1 MQDTGR
7 SEALL
12 TVVQYPAVKTFYWN
26 LLNFTKILGT
36 QAV

>member
-7 SEALL
+7 SEALV
-12 TVVQYPAVKTFYWN
+12 TIVQYQAVKTFYWN
-26 LLNFTKILGT
+26 LFKFTKILGT